1 MPVVL
6 QTRGA
11 GVEAAHPFVAVVV
24 QDRRVARAFD
34 APGVEASRVTTTWRS
49 ASKPFQL
56 AQALAALGP
65 LAEGLTAEDLA
76 LGAASHS
83 GEARHV
89 ERVHALLRRFGST
102 PADLRCGAH
111 PPVHAPTAEALYR
124 AGGEVSAVHNNCSG
138 KHAFMLGACR
148 AQGWSLEYRPLEHP
162 LQQRN
167 RAGIEALCEA
177 QGIAAVDGCGVPT
190 WHMPLEGL
198 ARAWS
203 RLAESMTAELD
214 ALGRIGRAMAAHPD
228 LTSGTDRLDADVVRG
243 FAGPLAVKIG
253 AQGVFC
259 IAEPNRGVGIAIKV
273 LSGCG
278 EALPAAIAHVLSALM
293 PGAFSPPEPWGH
305 LHVRNV
311 VGDVVGG
318 FEVA

>member
-1 MPVVL
+1 MPVVV

-11 GVEAAHPFVAVVV
+11 GVEATHPFVAVVV
-24 QDRRVARAFD
+24 QGGHVARTFD
-34 APGVEASRVTTTWRS
+34 APDTRALRVTTTWRS

-56 AQALAALGP
+56 EQALDALGEM
-65 LAEGLTAEDLA
+65 AQGVTAEDLA

-89 ERVHALLRRFGST
+89 ERVLSLLSRFGCV
-102 PADLRCGAH
+102 PGDLRCGAH
-111 PPVHAPTAEALYR
+111 PPVHSPTAEALYR
-124 AGGEVSAVHNNCSG
+124 GGGEVGAVHNNCSG
-138 KHAFMLGACR
+138 KHAFMVGACR
-148 AQGWSLEYRPLEHP
+148 NQGWPLEYRPLEHP

-167 RAGIEALCEA
+167 RARLEALCEA
-177 QGIAAVDGCGVPT
+177 SGIAAVDGCGVPT

-203 RLAESMTAELD
+203 RLAVSMNSAHD
-214 ALGRIGRAMAAHPD
+214 PLGRIGRAMAAHPD
-228 LTSGTDRLDADVVRG
+228 LTSGTGRLDADVVRG
-243 FAGPLAVKIG
+243 FAGTLAVKIG

-259 IAEPNRGVGIAIKV
+259 IAEPSRGLGVAIKV
-273 LSGCG
+273 TSGCG
-278 EALPAAIAHVLSALM
+278 EALPAAIAHVLDALM
-293 PGAFSPPEPWGH
+293 PGTFSPPEPWGH
-305 LHVRNV
+305 RQVRNV